1 MSRQFEFEEDEK
13 CTECSICCS
22 NFTRLN
28 KPVSCCFCLFVCCTT
43 CVKRRVLDSSE
54 CMNCK
59 KVWNLDFIQDNTP
72 KSWFDGEYKE
82 KRKTDLLDREKSL
95 LQTAI
100 PTIKMKSAER
110 KYDDKIRGIR
120 DEMRRLERELSTTL
134 YEKTY
139 NLERIR
145 NGYEEETEEKIEE
158 ILDDEK
164 REELKRIKRD
174 EKAQFIK
181 PCPVNNCRGFLS
193 TRWKCGVC
201 ETCVCKDCLMIKREE
216 HTCKQEDV
224 DTATFIK
231 KDSRPC
237 PKCGAGIHRIDGCS
251 AMFCVQCN
259 TCFDYKTGK
268 IQTSN
273 SNPHFAA
280 WKRTNE
286 ATTQNNNGAPSNEIN
301 GCGGNNY
308 NTTRSMNTIQRLF
321 HNRFK
326 GLKVDIS
333 QGDIFSIDNFLHHFN
348 QEVLPYYNVGLDNL
362 DKKWME
368 FRIMYLEHKID
379 DETWKRNILTREKKC
394 LYNQSMTHLAQMFLD
409 VLYDIILRLS
419 SVEAVVLHTSN
430 IPIENHDTRETNQ
443 KILDEFV
450 TIFKEVEALIQ
461 YFNEESDK
469 IARRYNYSQRH
480 QIRVV
485 WNSLQSNKQ
494 VLYRISDKQRQRQM
508 KSGRGNMNDSSVGI
522 YIKKVKFEK
531 KPRVK
536 KENSASSTVRIED
549 ESSSSEEGE
558 YELDEE

>member
-28 KPVSCCFCLFVCCTT
+28 KQVSCCFCLFVCCTT

-100 PTIKMKSAER
+100 PIMKIKSTEKR
-110 KYDDKIRGIR
+110 YDDKIRRLR
-120 DEMRRLERELSTTL
+120 DEMRRLDRELSTTL

-145 NGYEEETEEKIEE
+145 NGYEEETEEKMEE

-164 REELKRIKRD
+164 REELRRLKRD

-237 PKCGAGIHRIDGCS
+237 PKCGAGIHRIDGCN

-286 ATTQNNNGAPSNEIN
+286 STAQNNNTTPANEIN

-308 NTTRSMNTIQRLF
+308 NTTRSIDTIQRLF
-321 HNRFK
+321 RNRFK

-333 QGDIFSIDNFLHHFN
+333 QGDIYSIENFLHHFN

-368 FRIMYLEHKID
+368 FRIMYLEHRID

-409 VLYDIILRLS
+409 VLYDIILRLA
-419 SVEAVVLHTSN
+419 SVEAVILHTNN
-430 IPIENHDTRETNQ
+430 IPNGNKDTRETNQ

-485 WNSLQSNKQ
+485 WNHLWLNKQ
-494 VLYRISDKQRQRQM
+494 TYSISDNQRRRQM
-508 KSGRGNMNDSSVGI
+508 KTGRGDMNNSVGI
-522 YIKKVKFEK
+522 YIRKVKFEK